1 MAHLQKLRVHCV
13 VVALLLSS
21 TSAIFALAFTPS
33 KSFMR
38 GSMNSRTHTLIKM
51 SSTDNNNE
59 KPTVAIIGGGIA
71 GLSCA
76 QHLQS
81 FYHPTVFDTGR
92 IRPGGRCSSR
102 YPNDKPKG
110 KKGNQDSVLSQHTI
124 DHAAQIL
131 SVPRGNEFGKFRM
144 QVDRWVDAGVLKN
157 FPKDS
162 VVEIVDVNRKNKMK
176 KKGESKEDGSK
187 KDNQEQS
194 PPKRNTESDI
204 QIRSLNSA
212 DMYYSTDGMGSIP
225 LNILNSS
232 PDVKI
237 HQDVWISP
245 GNGVKFVGTGDSPEW
260 SVQTN
265 GKQFGTYD
273 HVVIAHNGKCADRLM
288 SKTPAKDLHSL
299 LRVDFKPFVPNWGGK
314 RMTLNSI
321 YSLTIALKKGEDGQ
335 SALGSKLNGDQGKG
349 VITAFIKNEPTLRL
363 LTNQSRKF
371 SSRKNDKVEVITIL
385 SSAKFAKKYKGPQ
398 ENLPRKLE
406 EDVTS
411 LMLAA
416 LERSLG
422 LKEDT
427 IHEGLIMEKKL
438 QLWGAA
444 VPLNVWSVTED
455 DATSGS
461 QSKKS
466 GFIYDSEYAVGVC
479 GDWLLDPS
487 VAGAWESGRRLANWL
502 VESDG
507 QTSIGLPPNG
517 KFRASRSA
525 SESGIGSVR

>member
-1 MAHLQKLRVHCV
+1 
-13 VVALLLSS
+13 
-21 TSAIFALAFTPS
+21 
-33 KSFMR
+33 MR
-38 GSMNSRTHTLIKM
+38 TTRTLIKM
-51 SSTDNNNE
+51 TNTGNHSKD

-81 FYHPTVFDTGR
+81 SFQPTVFDTGR

-110 KKGNQDSVLSQHTI
+110 KKSNQDSVLSQYTI

-157 FPKDS
+157 FPRDS
-162 VVEIVDVNRKNKMK
+162 VVEIVDANRNNSNN
-176 KKGESKEDGSK
+176 KKGGNKKE
-187 KDNQEQS
+187 NQEKEQ
-194 PPKRNTESDI
+194 PKRNTESDVH
-204 QIRSLNSA
+204 IRPLNSKN
-212 DMYYSTDGMGSIP
+212 MYYGTDGMGSIP

-245 GNGVKFVGTGDSPEW
+245 GNGVKFVGTESSPEW

-265 GKQFGTYD
+265 GKKFGTYD

-288 SKTPAKDLHSL
+288 SKSPAKDLHSL

-321 YSLTIALKKGEDGQ
+321 YSLTIALKKGEDGT
-335 SALGSKLNGDQGKG
+335 SVLGSKLNDEKGKG
-349 VITAFIKNEPTLRL
+349 VITAFIKNEPTLKL

-371 SSRKNDKVEVITIL
+371 SSGENEKVEVITIL

-406 EDVTS
+406 EDVTA

-422 LKEDT
+422 LKEET
-427 IHEGLIMEKKL
+427 VHEGIIMEKKL

-455 DATSGS
+455 DDASGN

-466 GFIYDSEYAVGVC
+466 GFIYDSDNAVGVC

-502 VESDG
+502 VEIDG
-507 QTSIGLPPNG
+507 EKSIGLPPNG
-517 KFRASRSA
+517 EFRASRAA
-525 SESGIGSVR
+525 SGSGIGNVR